1 DPRPADLG
9 RFAEL
14 RRRRG
19 EVPRARAILAGL
31 ADRGHEALALLPL
44 RDLVLE
50 LGDRGPEG
58 EKVLRGSLQF
68 EPDHERTLRALYRI
82 LEERCDTQ
90 EGSLPLYEKI
100 LSLDPALPWA
110 HQAVAEIL
118 KARGHDGEAARH
130 YLEAKRPSEAE
141 ELLRRGAEARPR
153 DEAALGAL
161 KDFYLGQRR
170 VDADARAVYERWRSL
185 RPDDET
191 LPSLMA
197 ALYEDR
203 GYHGPD
209 AVEFYERAV
218 MADPGRD
225 RAKVL
230 LAESYRD
237 AGRLRD
243 AVWLLEEARDD
254 FPAKTEVHRALVRM
268 YVACGMKTER
278 ALRECLDYVG
288 REYDETVAAFLRDH
302 FLANGEPEGLP
313 EAALEVWRAR
323 HPDDAEALERL
334 ARLHAAAGNAA
345 KGIPLLR
352 ALAAGAAPPAW
363 AVRAL
368 ANLHAASGDRSP
380 EAEQAFARAIAAGGA
395 GDPVL
400 LALATIYAGQRRRDP
415 LAGEVYHRAAAIAGC
430 PPEAKTGLAEI
441 YFAQGAWEDAAGLC
455 EEVLRERPGHEE
467 ASRLKA
473 RALLKG
479 GQYEG
484 ALEGLWKTFREAPG
498 DLRACEDLAQAL
510 AARGT
515 LTPQAVAVYERYVRV
530 ARKGKGPVDFEAG
543 TAVLRTLALAWFRSG
558 QAEKAVGILK
568 ALYGRESSRAAGE
581 RLAGEAG
588 AGAAPATAL
597 ALGIALLELGDFSR
611 AQACLLPGVRGDR
624 AALARAAAALREA
637 RVRHP
642 KGVAQVIQIAEALQK
657 AEGDDPR
664 LEWEIVEAALAE
676 GDAEGAAA
684 RSRKI
689 LGPGAGPDPA
699 LPGEL
704 PKAMEARWTEAG
716 AGKDREL
723 PAALYLLG
731 RLRLMRGAPEEALP
745 ALERARSLDARDR
758 QVLDALRRTLEALLA
773 REERDDLKESLADV
787 RIETGDLDGAIP
799 VLQKVSD
806 ACPRKRE
813 VTAKLARCFL
823 EKGHPLVASRSL
835 ERALGDE
842 EISAENVEVF
852 YTLARAYEAAADLR
866 KAKLAFERI
875 GFFRYDYKDVR
886 ERLASLTAKVAS
898 TPSTPVTPS
907 PLAPVPERSTLGGL
921 ETAELP
927 SGRLLVALKVL
938 PEEFAHREK
947 AVRLLKREA
956 SAAVQLSHP
965 GIVRIFST
973 GEEQGKRYISMEY
986 IEGPDLATVL
996 DRKGKIP
1003 ADAAEGILRQAL
1015 DALGYAHRAGVI
1027 HKDIKP
1033 SNIMLTEDTPAGRVK
1048 ITDFGIARVVT
1059 DQIGFSRTL
1068 SVRGTLP
1075 YMSPQQIAGEPADAQ
1090 SDLYSLGITFY
1101 EMLAGEPPFSR
1112 GDVAYQHTYKEP
1124 APPSAL
1130 AEGIPPR
1137 LEAVVMKCLQK
1148 KLVNRY
1154 KSAEEILGDL
1164 DRKA

>member
-1 DPRPADLG
+1 
-9 RFAEL
+9 
-14 RRRRG
+14 
-19 EVPRARAILAGL
+19 
-31 ADRGHEALALLPL
+31 
-44 RDLVLE
+44 
-50 LGDRGPEG
+50 
-58 EKVLRGSLQF
+58 
-68 EPDHERTLRALYRI
+68 
-82 LEERCDTQ
+82 
-90 EGSLPLYEKI
+90 
-100 LSLDPALPWA
+100 
-110 HQAVAEIL
+110 
-118 KARGHDGEAARH
+118 
-130 YLEAKRPSEAE
+130 
-141 ELLRRGAEARPR
+141 
-153 DEAALGAL
+153 
-161 KDFYLGQRR
+161 
-170 VDADARAVYERWRSL
+170 
-185 RPDDET
+185 
-191 LPSLMA
+191 
-197 ALYEDR
+197 
-203 GYHGPD
+203 
-209 AVEFYERAV
+209 
-218 MADPGRD
+218 
-225 RAKVL
+225 
-230 LAESYRD
+230 
-237 AGRLRD
+237 
-243 AVWLLEEARDD
+243 
-254 FPAKTEVHRALVRM
+254 
-268 YVACGMKTER
+268 
-278 ALRECLDYVG
+278 
-288 REYDETVAAFLRDH
+288 
-302 FLANGEPEGLP
+302 
-313 EAALEVWRAR
+313 
-323 HPDDAEALERL
+323 
-334 ARLHAAAGNAA
+334 
-345 KGIPLLR
+345 
-352 ALAAGAAPPAW
+352 
-363 AVRAL
+363 
-368 ANLHAASGDRSP
+368 
-380 EAEQAFARAIAAGGA
+380 
-395 GDPVL
+395 
-400 LALATIYAGQRRRDP
+400 
-415 LAGEVYHRAAAIAGC
+415 
-430 PPEAKTGLAEI
+430 
-441 YFAQGAWEDAAGLC
+441 
-455 EEVLRERPGHEE
+455 
-467 ASRLKA
+467 
-473 RALLKG
+473 
-479 GQYEG
+479 
-484 ALEGLWKTFREAPG
+484 
-498 DLRACEDLAQAL
+498 
-510 AARGT
+510 
-515 LTPQAVAVYERYVRV
+515 
-530 ARKGKGPVDFEAG
+530 
-543 TAVLRTLALAWFRSG
+543 
-558 QAEKAVGILK
+558 
-568 ALYGRESSRAAGE
+568 
-581 RLAGEAG
+581 
-588 AGAAPATAL
+588 
-597 ALGIALLELGDFSR
+597 
-611 AQACLLPGVRGDR
+611 
-624 AALARAAAALREA
+624 
-637 RVRHP
+637 
-642 KGVAQVIQIAEALQK
+642 
-657 AEGDDPR
+657 
-664 LEWEIVEAALAE
+664 
-676 GDAEGAAA
+676 
-684 RSRKI
+684 
-689 LGPGAGPDPA
+689 
-699 LPGEL
+699 
-704 PKAMEARWTEAG
+704 
-716 AGKDREL
+716 
-723 PAALYLLG
+723 
-731 RLRLMRGAPEEALP
+731 MRGAPEEALP

-842 EISAENVEVF
+842 EISPENVEVF

-875 GFFRYDYKDVR
+875 GFFRYDYRDVR

-927 SGRLLVALKVL
+927 SGRVEGGRFEILELRGRGGMALVYKALDHEFDPPLLVALKVL